1 VNEESL
7 QRANAFLAAVTAR
20 TQVGAVMEVTPAE
33 IGREIGLPDPLSA
46 ARAVRALIARRRLEP
61 AQGSYRLVDAT
72 PVDPNERETIERPP
86 RRARRGP
93 SGRSAERSADPGRP
107 SYSAIGHEVVEKL
120 IDLGREV
127 ATLRANMRAAREEAR
142 TSREARI
149 EAETRADHLTARVR
163 DLEAR
168 AEMAESNLRSLL
180 ATAKGA
186 GRETRDASMGD
197 SEMEA
202 ILGVLKGDEASNGD
216 ATPESAPPEERA
228 SEGPHHLP
236 AADSAE

>member
-7 QRANAFLAAVTAR
+7 QRANAFLAAVVTR

-33 IGREIGLPDPLSA
+33 VGREIGLPDPLSA
-46 ARAVRALIARRRLEP
+46 ARAVRALIARRRLEQ
-61 AQGSYRLVDAT
+61 AQGSYRLVDGR
-72 PVDPNERETIERPP
+72 PVDPDEKEAIERPP
-86 RRARRGP
+86 RRPRRGP
-93 SGRSAERSADPGRP
+93 ASRTAEAAADPGRP
-107 SYSAIGHEVVEKL
+107 AYSAIGREVVDKL

-127 ATLRANMRAAREEAR
+127 ASLRAATKTAREEAR

-149 EAETRADHLTARVR
+149 EAEQRADHMTARVR

-168 AEMAESNLRSLL
+168 AEMAEANLRSVL

-186 GRETRDASMGD
+186 GGREVRDSSVGD

-202 ILGVLKGDEASNGD
+202 ILGVLKGEDAGVEGVGGLDNGSPMPASD
-216 ATPESAPPEERA
+216 AV
-228 SEGPHHLP
+228 
-236 AADSAE
+236 D

>member
-1 VNEESL
+1 MVGVNEESL

-20 TQVGAVMEVTPAE
+20 TQLGAVMEVTPAE

-61 AQGSYRLVDAT
+61 AQGSYRLVEGR
-72 PVDPNERETIERPP
+72 PLDPDEKEAIERPP
-86 RRARRGP
+86 RRPRRGP
-93 SGRSAERSADPGRP
+93 SSRPSEAAADPGRP
-107 SYSAIGHEVVEKL
+107 AYSAIGREVVDKL

-127 ATLRANMRAAREEAR
+127 ASLRASTKTAREEAR
-142 TSREARI
+142 ASREARI
-149 EAETRADHLTARVR
+149 EAEQRADHLGARVR

-186 GRETRDASMGD
+186 NRGTRDATMGD

-202 ILGVLKGDEASNGD
+202 ILGVLKGEDVDVEGADNG
-216 ATPESAPPEERA
+216 S
-228 SEGPHHLP
+228 SLP
-236 AADSAE
+236 ATDAAD

>member
-1 VNEESL
+1 MNEESL
-7 QRANAFLAAVTAR
+7 HRANAFLAAVTTR

-61 AQGSYRLVDAT
+61 AQGSYRLVDAR
-72 PVDPNERETIERPP
+72 PVDPGEKEALERPP
-86 RRARRGP
+86 RRPRRGP
-93 SGRSAERSADPGRP
+93 AARGTESTSDPGRA
-107 SYSAIGHEVVEKL
+107 SYSAIGQEVVEKL

-127 ATLRANMRAAREEAR
+127 ATLRAGLKSAREEAR

-149 EAETRADHLTARVR
+149 EAEQRADHLTARAR

-168 AEMAESNLRSLL
+168 AEMAESNLRALL

-186 GRETRDASMGD
+186 GRETRDAPMGD

-202 ILGVLKGDEASNGD
+202 ILGVLKGDEGGEPGGSA
-216 ATPESAPPEERA
+216 ATDPQPVQ
-228 SEGPHHLP
+228 
-236 AADSAE
+236 AADSAD

>member
-1 VNEESL
+1 MNEESL
-7 QRANAFLAAVTAR
+7 QRANNFLAAVTTR

-61 AQGSYRLVDAT
+61 AQGSYRLVDGR
-72 PVDPNERETIERPP
+72 PVDPHEKETIERPP
-86 RRARRGP
+86 RRPRRGP
-93 SGRSAERSADPGRP
+93 AGHAGDTLADPNRP
-107 SYSAIGHEVVEKL
+107 TYSALGHEVVEKL
-120 IDLGREV
+120 IELGREV
-127 ATLRANMRAAREEAR
+127 ATLRASLKTAREEAR
-142 TSREARI
+142 TSRDARI
-149 EAETRADHLTARVR
+149 EAEQRADHLTGRVR

-186 GRETRDASMGD
+186 GREIRGTQLGD

-202 ILGVLKGDEASNGD
+202 ILGVLKGEDGAGGNASGD
-216 ATPESAPPEERA
+216 RTQVSV
-228 SEGPHHLP
+228 
-236 AADSAE
+236 ADTAD